1 MTNFWLNDP
10 SILLNKDD
18 ITEIWPSSNMTSI
31 KKLNAMTRL
40 VFILTLIGFIVSRSF
55 SILIT
60 SAITLFA
67 IIILHY
73 YQVSL
78 EKKKN
83 KLENDN
89 KSKNI
94 VNNEVNQINVHEG
107 FINSDIYK
115 NNRNKFDEPTVKNP
129 VMNLMRND
137 ILERPDKKPG
147 GPGYVPEVRE
157 NINENTKKFIVSNFD
172 NDPDIEKKLFKD
184 LGDSYDFEQSM
195 RNWYVTPNTQN
206 PNDQEAFANYCY
218 GDLKSSKECNPI

>member
-10 SILLNKDD
+10 SILLDRD
-18 ITEIWPSSNMTSI
+18 HITEIWPSSNMNSV

-60 SAITLFA
+60 STITLFA

-73 YQVSL
+73 YQESL
-78 EKKKN
+78 EKKKT
-83 KLENDN
+83 KLKND
-89 KSKNI
+89 SKLKNDK
-94 VNNEVNQINVHEG
+94 NNEINIQEG
-107 FINSDIYK
+107 FIDSNIYR
-115 NNRNKFDEPTVKNP
+115 NNKNKFDESTEKNP

-137 ILERPDKKPG
+137 ILERPSKKPG
-147 GPGYVPEVRE
+147 APGYIPEVRE
-157 NINENTKKFIVSNFD
+157 TINENAKKFIVNNFD